1 MKVPARVGETN
12 HKAAVWSDCGRDVTA
27 ETGAHGPVVVA
38 VQFQAMPVDGRGL
51 IQAVHHRDLDRLI
64 FCEDQRRTSR
74 LILRR
79 LNSAAV
85 ANRTRDALQCAR
97 RRCDLASQCA
107 PNRNTSRAL
116 THLPRT
122 QSNVGGRWSV
132 EAMKL
137 TAVAA
142 LAVTATVLVMK
153 AERASSELVPVVRSQ
168 VLAPPN
174 TIFVSTSLALSQ
186 DGRMLAFVAILP
198 PAPLRR
204 CGSKP

>member
-1 MKVPARVGETN
+1 
-12 HKAAVWSDCGRDVTA
+12 
-27 ETGAHGPVVVA
+27 
-38 VQFQAMPVDGRGL
+38 
-51 IQAVHHRDLDRLI
+51 
-64 FCEDQRRTSR
+64 
-74 LILRR
+74 
-79 LNSAAV
+79 
-85 ANRTRDALQCAR
+85 
-97 RRCDLASQCA
+97 
-107 PNRNTSRAL
+107 
-116 THLPRT
+116 
-122 QSNVGGRWSV
+122 V

-174 TIFVSTSLALSQ
+174 TIFVSTSLGLSQ